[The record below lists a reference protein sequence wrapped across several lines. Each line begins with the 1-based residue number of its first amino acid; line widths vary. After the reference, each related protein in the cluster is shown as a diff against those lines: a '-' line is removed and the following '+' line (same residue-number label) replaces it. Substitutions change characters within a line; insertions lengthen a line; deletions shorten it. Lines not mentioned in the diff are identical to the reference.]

1 MRLVIHP
8 SIYPNN
14 AFKESYNKLAALK
27 IVLQNFWATFACSKY
42 KRFVLKVRNSLLAA
56 VLLRQS
62 TATSSNIVPSL
73 SLKFNITLTL
83 RHISSADNT
92 SLLNNHTFSYFGMS
106 ERKLTPSFI
115 KYNGEA
121 AE

>member
-1 MRLVIHP
+1 
-8 SIYPNN
+8 
-14 AFKESYNKLAALK
+14 
-27 IVLQNFWATFACSKY
+27 
-42 KRFVLKVRNSLLAA
+42 
-56 VLLRQS
+56 
-62 TATSSNIVPSL
+62 L